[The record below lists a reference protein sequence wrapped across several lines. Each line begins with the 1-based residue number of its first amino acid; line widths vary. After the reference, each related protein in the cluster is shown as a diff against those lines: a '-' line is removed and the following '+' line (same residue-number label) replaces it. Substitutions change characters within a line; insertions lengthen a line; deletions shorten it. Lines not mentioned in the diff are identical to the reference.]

1 VESDLRHHYGRS
13 DRHRAAEVI
22 EVWILIVALVAATAI
37 VVARSGVVSA
47 GSGSSAASPLPADT
61 SLPGGHNDWDGVIR
75 AALSNAGFWGS
86 DVDRYGILVKAIIEN
101 ESGWWQTARGDY
113 TPNLC
118 GASYRGYRETA
129 GYCALGLGQIHRYYH
144 PDLATQF
151 DLMDGSQNIAAM
163 AILLWQLR
171 AVVGDDMERIAA
183 AYNGGQAAGL
193 AWPNVSTQVSRYVAN
208 VTGRVQALSGALTTG
223 A

>member
-1 VESDLRHHYGRS
+1 M
-13 DRHRAAEVI
+13 I
-22 EVWILIVALVAATAI
+22 WVWILIAIGLVAAAI

-61 SLPGGHNDWDGVIR
+61 SLPGGHNEWDGVIR
-75 AALSNAGFWGS
+75 SALSNAGIA
-86 DVDRYGILVKAIIEN
+86 DTDRYGVLVKAIIEN

-113 TPNLC
+113 TPARC
-118 GASYRGYRETA
+118 AGAYRSYPETA
-129 GYCALGLGQIHRYYH
+129 GYCALGLGQIHRFYH
-144 PDLATQF
+144 PDLADTF

-163 AILLWQLR
+163 AILLAQLR
-171 AVVGDDMERIAA
+171 GVVGDDMERIAA

-193 AWPNVSTQVSRYVAN
+193 AWPNVSPAVSRYVAN